1 MYLRFV
7 DKAKSQLRNYI
18 SIVKIGDN
26 CHSLGVGMSPDLDG
40 RHEVS
45 IGQGCAFTG
54 IVIHELMHAI
64 GKTMS
69 TQKGNIVI

>member
-1 MYLRFV
+1 
-7 DKAKSQLRNYI
+7 
-18 SIVKIGDN
+18 
-26 CHSLGVGMSPDLDG
+26 MSPDLDG

-45 IGQGCAFTG
+45 IGEGCAFTG

-69 TQKGNIVI
+69 TQKRNIVILVSDCISNVYLFNYL